1 VTGVREDRD
10 EADAS
15 RRGSAARLGALL
27 RPGLA
32 REARRRGFAEV
43 AVLTDWALIVG
54 TALASRCQPVRLRF
68 ARGSDRAGTLVV
80 HAMGGTALELQHGA
94 PQVIQRINQYFG
106 REAVATLRIVQAP
119 AAAAVR
125 PAAPA
130 APRSLAPATL
140 EAIDAAVADIAAE
153 DLRRALAGLGRA
165 VHAAGPR

>member
-1 VTGVREDRD
+1 MREKRD
-10 EADAS
+10 QADAS

-54 TALASRCQPVRLRF
+54 TALASRCQPVRLSF
-68 ARGSDRAGTLVV
+68 ARGSDRGGTLVV

-106 REAVATLRIVQAP
+106 REAVASLRIVQAP
-119 AAAAVR
+119 AAAAIR
-125 PAAPA
+125 APAPA
-130 APRSLAPATL
+130 ATRPLTPSTLA
-140 EAIDAAVADIAAE
+140 AIDAEVAAVAPE

-165 VHAAGPR
+165 VHAAGSR